1 MGIGDLIRGNK
12 NRLPDSQINEVTALN
27 ILMNGAPFIVTLPI
41 TQIVQT
47 SNGHGVSVRVGFY
60 RQTFYKPP
68 TTETRF
74 RKVITT
80 VVYDPEGITIKHAMP
95 NGQHVIVNP
104 KAIARVTK
112 YSDGVAAELTD
123 GTRYVFAMDKDIQK
137 QWKDLGFNP
146 IVPITVFY
154 NILLGKL
161 PKQIQN
167 QIDKENE
174 IEQKAA
180 QKQAFQQAMIE
191 RHAEMDRRAAER
203 KLKQKQEIQERKEK
217 ERQAKIEKQK
227 EEQQALKQQ
236 REQLI
241 QNNIEKTKLFDEFF
255 GKIKTLKETY
265 DIEAISQEEFDELK
279 SNFLNEIMNSYIPE
293 DVNSLEKLKDSKEL
307 LDMAAISQDEFDK
320 LKSKFINQVNTSKSS
335 TNKVKSTTPESSDI
349 KDKEVVYKRTTSG
362 TKINKFL
369 ICPSCG
375 EKTPIDKNRCQSCNL
390 MINKFMLKNGKIV
403 DEKGNEI
410 SN

>member
-146 IVPITVFY
+146 IIPITVFY
-154 NILLGKL
+154 NIL
-161 PKQIQN
+161 QIQD
-167 QIDKENE
+167 QLDKEAE

-191 RHAEMDRRAAER
+191 RHAEMDRRAAES
-203 KLKQKQEIQERKEK
+203 KLKREQEIQARREK
-217 ERQAKIEKQK
+217 ERQAKLEKQQQK
-227 EEQQALKQQ
+227 EKEKQQALEKQQ
-236 REQLI
+236 EQLI
-241 QNNIEKTKLFDEFF
+241 QDNKERIRLFDEFY
-255 GKIKTLKETY
+255 GKIKTLKETH
-265 DIEAISQEEFDELK
+265 DIEAISQEEYDELK
-279 SNFLNEIMNSYIPE
+279 SNFINEIMNSNIPE
-293 DVNSLEKLKDSKEL
+293 DVNSLAKLKESKEL
-307 LDMAAISQDEFDK
+307 LDMGAITQDEFDK
-320 LKSKFINQVNTSKSS
+320 LKSKFLNQVNNSTSSAKGVESTTQESVNAEGDDEIVYKKKSS
-335 TNKVKSTTPESSDI
+335 VRNIEK
-349 KDKEVVYKRTTSG
+349 Y
-362 TKINKFL
+362 L

-375 EKTPIDKNRCQSCNL
+375 EITPVDENRCQSCDL
-390 MINKFMLKNGKIV
+390 MINKFMLIKTAMKFLI
-403 DEKGNEI
+403 
-410 SN
+410 